1 MSAKLNH
8 FNLEK
13 SKLDDCNSRLECKID
28 LPSEN
33 NPCTIKKSNNEN
45 GKFSLNSDLYTNFK
59 YKGQVY
65 VPQSCYFTLNNVD
78 YNIVGNQNIAENSGL
93 QLPSLITK
101 VHGGGII
108 GQIVIK
114 FIKPSNSNDILNLI
128 IPIYS
133 GKANN
138 NVGENL
144 LKSIA
149 ELSNSGNSKSELKLN
164 NLIPKKTEFYHLSTQ
179 DTENKK
185 YNTFIF
191 SSSKIVVVAATY
203 ILIWWNPESGGDWS
217 AGIDGKLK
225 IAGQN
230 GWEDGPGAGD
240 ITSSSD
246 YTSDLKESTTNKYV
260 PSSNPN
266 SNTDT
271 TTSPSDDEQLNY
283 PNGSRNTKGILSS
296 LSGASIINCAPVD
309 DNGMLLTDREK
320 GLGNEGITKTT
331 SMDSLT
337 RKYTQGT
344 MAQML
349 IGAVLLFFLTKLVKS
364 TLTMLN
370 KK

>member
-1 MSAKLNH
+1 MSAQSAQLKDFDITNIT
-8 FNLEK
+8 LE
-13 SKLDDCNSRLECKID
+13 DCNSRLECKID

-33 NPCTIKKSNNEN
+33 NPCSIEKSKNDTGSDIN

-65 VPQSCYFTLNNVD
+65 VPESCYFTFDINLP
-78 YNIVGNQNIAENSGL
+78 
-93 QLPSLITK
+93 QLPSELDTTEPPPGLITN
-101 VHGGGII
+101 VHGDGII

-133 GKANN
+133 GKKNN
-138 NVGENL
+138 NVGEYL

-149 ELSNSGNSKSELKLN
+149 ELSKSGNVKSNLKLN

-179 DTENKK
+179 GTENKK
-185 YNTFIF
+185 YNTIIF
-191 SSSKIVVVAATY
+191 SSSKIIVEIQTY
-203 ILIWWNPESGGDWS
+203 ILIWWDGNWS
-217 AGIDGKLK
+217 AGDSEKLK
-225 IAGQN
+225 QAGD
-230 GWEDGPGAGD
+230 GWAEGPGANA
-240 ITSSSD
+240 IKSSID
-246 YTSDLKESTTNKYV
+246 YTSDLKESTTTEYTEIV
-260 PSSNPN
+260 EG
-266 SNTDT
+266 TDT
-271 TTSPSDDEQLNY
+271 NY
-283 PNGSRNTKGILSS
+283 YPKGSRNTKGIVSS
-296 LSGASIINCAPVD
+296 LSGTSIINCAPVD

>member
-1 MSAKLNH
+1 MSAQSAQLKD
-8 FNLEK
+8 FDITKITLE
-13 SKLDDCNSRLECKID
+13 DCNSRLECKID

-33 NPCTIKKSNNEN
+33 NPCTIKKSKNDTGSDIN

-65 VPQSCYFTLNNVD
+65 VPQSCYFTFDNN
-78 YNIVGNQNIAENSGL
+78 L
-93 QLPSLITK
+93 TPLPSELVTTPPPPLSSPLPELITN
-101 VHGGGII
+101 VHGDGII

-138 NVGENL
+138 NVGEYL

-149 ELSNSGNSKSELKLN
+149 KLSDSGNLKSNLKLN

-185 YNTFIF
+185 YNTIIF
-191 SSSKIVVVAATY
+191 SSSKIIVEIQTY
-203 ILIWWNPESGGDWS
+203 ILIWWDGNWS
-217 AGIDGKLK
+217 AGDSEKLK
-225 IAGQN
+225 KAGQV
-230 GWEDGPGAGD
+230 GWADGPGDNA
-240 ITSSSD
+240 IMSSSD
-246 YTSDLKESTTNKYV
+246 YTSDLKESTTTEFTE
-260 PSSNPN
+260 NPI
-266 SNTDT
+266 DPL
-271 TTSPSDDEQLNY
+271 PSDQPEYY
-283 PNGSRNTKGILSS
+283 PKGSINKKGIVSS
-296 LSGASIINCAPVD
+296 LSGTSIINCAPVD

>member
-203 ILIWWNPESGGDWS
+203 ILIWWNGSWS
-217 AGIDGKLK
+217 VDKKAED
-225 IAGQN
+225 

-271 TTSPSDDEQLNY
+271 PPFDDEQPNY
-283 PNGSRNTKGILSS
+283 PNGSRNTKGIVSS
-296 LSGASIINCAPVD
+296 LSGTSIINCAPVD